1 MLPNHVKTKTIPA
14 VATKLTST
22 KPRAKRT
29 RKAHV
34 SRFSL
39 APSGFVA
46 ATPRTLG
53 SETKLRSALYNQP
66 LRVPSPTRA
75 AASSWIPTSSRATA
89 PLLRSSP
96 MTPSSLLST
105 KSCSPSPRRPRHL
118 PSHVTLALPFL
129 PLVNYPR
136 GFLLDLLP
144 PFSLQIITKVLPQLR
159 ARSPP
164 KTMLLPWRFLF
175 FLFRAF
181 TSLPPPCR
189 TFMIPSKGAL
199 NLSLASKAPAAGPSH
214 LTSTQILWA
223 CLIQLRSMLSTSI
236 VARHAKSASAH
247 RRPWGDT

>member
-1 MLPNHVKTKTIPA
+1 
-14 VATKLTST
+14 
-22 KPRAKRT
+22 
-29 RKAHV
+29 
-34 SRFSL
+34 
-39 APSGFVA
+39 
-46 ATPRTLG
+46 
-53 SETKLRSALYNQP
+53 
-66 LRVPSPTRA
+66 
-75 AASSWIPTSSRATA
+75 
-89 PLLRSSP
+89 

-105 KSCSPSPRRPRHL
+105 KSCSPSLRRSRHL

-129 PLVNYPR
+129 P
-136 GFLLDLLP
+136 LDLLP

-175 FLFRAF
+175 FLFRRAF

-199 NLSLASKAPAAGPSH
+199 NLSLASEAPAAGPSH
-214 LTSTQILWA
+214 LTLTQILWT
-223 CLIQLRSMLSTSI
+223 CLIQLRSMLSTST